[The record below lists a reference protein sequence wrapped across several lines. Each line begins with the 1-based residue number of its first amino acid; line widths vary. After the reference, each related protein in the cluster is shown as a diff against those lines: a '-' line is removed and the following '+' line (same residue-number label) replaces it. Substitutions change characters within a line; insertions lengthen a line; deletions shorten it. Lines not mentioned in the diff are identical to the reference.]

1 MPEDIEEVEI
11 TDHKKVSTGIIGL
24 DYQLGGGFPAGSV
37 IVIQGSPVSGI
48 EKIAEQ
54 FWKADEE
61 TTGSE
66 DSWYLISDSSPSV
79 GMTPVKP
86 EEMGDALSESP
97 GKRYVVDSLSS
108 VIRKDGVDA
117 AISIVKNNGVMIAQD
132 GGNIMFLLY
141 DGVHAPED
149 EITIIRHADVYIHL
163 IEERHGNEI
172 ERKMEIGKLKGRD
185 VPSRLFPYNITEE
198 GIDLSTTARVV

>member
-1 MPEDIEEVEI
+1 MDIEEVEI
-11 TDHKKVSTGIIGL
+11 TGQKKISTGIIGL
-24 DYQLGGGFPAGSV
+24 DYQLGGGFPAGSI
-37 IVIQGSPVSGI
+37 IVIQGSAISGI

-61 TTGSE
+61 TTGGD

-79 GMTPVKP
+79 GMTPVTP
-86 EEMGDALSESP
+86 DEMGDALSEMP

-108 VIRKDGVDA
+108 VIHNGGVDA
-117 AISIVKNNGVMIAQD
+117 AISLIRNYGGMITQD
-132 GGNIMFLLY
+132 GGTILFLLY
-141 DGVHAPED
+141 DNVHSAED
-149 EITIIRHADVYIHL
+149 EISVIRYADVYIHL

-172 ERKMEIGKLKGRD
+172 ERKMEIAKIKNAN
-185 VPSRLFPYNITEE
+185 VPNRLFPYNITNE